1 MDWSLLAC
9 GRSGHVTYAPDEPE
23 VRQQLSAETPAGQAW
38 RCLRCA
44 TFVAGPPGA
53 TGPAASAPRVRR
65 GKEVRSALI
74 LRVFA
79 VERYLRALLFLGL
92 AIALWQ
98 FKHSQASIE
107 ATFDKE
113 RPILRELFRQLGFNI
128 DHSKLVGLIQHALT
142 LSPHALTLLA
152 LGLAAYAAIEIVE
165 GTGLWLGRRWGEYF
179 AMVATSLGLPLEI
192 YDLTRKV
199 TVTALIFLAVNLLL
213 VLYLVVTK
221 RLFGVRGG
229 KRAYDAMLRSESL
242 MATAIEAAA
251 PPAGGLPIRQPRTS
265 PVRRPQPLARPT
277 ARRAAARPPTARPS
291 TVRSRTVGPS
301 TVRSRTVGPL
311 TARRQTPGPPRPRQP
326 PPPRSPG
333 TVPRRTR
340 PDPGGF

>member
-1 MDWSLLAC
+1 
-9 GRSGHVTYAPDEPE
+9 V
-23 VRQQLSAETPAGQAW
+23 V
-38 RCLRCA
+38 
-44 TFVAGPPGA
+44 GPPGA
-53 TGPAASAPRVRR
+53 TGPAARAPRVRR

-229 KRAYDAMLRSESL
+229 KRAYDAMLRSESV
-242 MATAIEAAA
+242 MASAIEAAA
-251 PPAGGLPIRQPRTS
+251 PPAGGLPIRQPGATTHQPAHAAPPAPDKPSAAAPAARQADGQTS
-265 PVRRPQPLARPT
+265 GRQATDGQAIDSQVKDSRAIDSQVKDSRATDGQAPGTRPAETTPATPAPT
-277 ARRAAARPPTARPS
+277 ARHRAPEN
-291 TVRSRTVGPS
+291 
-301 TVRSRTVGPL
+301 
-311 TARRQTPGPPRPRQP
+311 
-326 PPPRSPG
+326 
-333 TVPRRTR
+333 
-340 PDPGGF
+340 